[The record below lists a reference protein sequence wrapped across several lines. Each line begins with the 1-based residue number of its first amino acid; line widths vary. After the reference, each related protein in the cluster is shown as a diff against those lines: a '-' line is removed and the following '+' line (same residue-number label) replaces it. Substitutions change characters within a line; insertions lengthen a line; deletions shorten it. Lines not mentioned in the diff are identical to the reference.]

1 MAELSRDL
9 GAARAAYAAGN
20 VDAMRRAHS
29 DDKTLQNTT
38 SNAPYREAGHGKILC
53 DARRRQ
59 RRAMLSVAGSEWR
72 VHLELKRAGTQ

>member
-38 SNAPYREAGHGKILC
+38 SNAPYREAGHGSQVR
-53 DARRRQ
+53 ARPSLAVAACHSAQSLVLWRHKQ
-59 RRAMLSVAGSEWR
+59 LSSFD
-72 VHLELKRAGTQ
+72 T